1 MQNSSTQNQP
11 LTPSSIIS
19 DLNSTDLKTKIKAIK
34 NLPILC
40 STIGQERVK
49 KELIPYLISK
59 SHNLIINRLCR

>member
-19 DLNSTDLKTKIKAIK
+19 DLNSSELKTKIKAIK
-34 NLPILC
+34 NLPVLC

-49 KELIPYLISK
+49 KELIPYLISNII
-59 SHNLIINRLCR
+59 NLIV